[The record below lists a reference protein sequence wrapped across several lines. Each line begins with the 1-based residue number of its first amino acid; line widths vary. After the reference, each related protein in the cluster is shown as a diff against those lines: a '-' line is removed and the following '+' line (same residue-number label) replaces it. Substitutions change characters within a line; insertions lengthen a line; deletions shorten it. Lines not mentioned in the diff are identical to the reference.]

1 MAKVNKAMNTQQMSV
16 VFLLI
21 IAVITLAG
29 LYFEAAKTNRELS
42 QQVAQLKASQV
53 LLMVPDEQA
62 ADIAAWLGKHPEPTK
77 ALVQK
82 AANGEAVT
90 LSLGPGS
97 TAENNQHF
105 QPQEQQNIQTLEN
118 AQGVK
123 VIPLP
128 HGGIRITT
136 RESDS
141 L

>member
-1 MAKVNKAMNTQQMSV
+1 MNTQQMLV

-29 LYFEAAKTNRELS
+29 LYFDGAKTNRELS
-42 QQVAQLKASQV
+42 QQIAQLKASQV

-62 ADIAAWLGKHPEPTK
+62 ADIAAWLRTHPESTQ

-90 LSLGPGS
+90 LSLGPGT
-97 TAENNQHF
+97 TAKNNQHS
-105 QPQEQQNIQTLEN
+105 QPQEPPNIQTVEN
-118 AQGVK
+118 EQGVK